1 MKIRTQY
8 AIQKYF
14 IIAIFSLS
22 ILNYEKT
29 FAQSDNL
36 KYIDKQLALTAN
48 YLNKSCPIMAGNNVR
63 LNKVTAIP
71 GNVFQYNYSIL
82 DVTRAT
88 FDYENA
94 MNVIV
99 PQMING
105 AKTNP
110 DMKSFRDLK
119 TTLIYNYF
127 DKNGTFIIKVKI
139 TPEMYLKK

>member
-1 MKIRTQY
+1 MKIRTQF
-8 AIQKYF
+8 AIQKYL
-14 IIAIFSLS
+14 IYAIFSLS
-22 ILNYEKT
+22 IFNYEKI

-48 YLNKSCPIMAGNNVR
+48 YLNKSCPIMTGNNLR
-63 LNKVTAIP
+63 LNNVTAIP
-71 GNVFQYNYSIL
+71 GNVFQYNYSLL

-110 DMKSFRDLK
+110 DLKSFRDLK
-119 TTLIYNYF
+119 TTLIYNYT